1 MIIVIFKMEMIE
13 FQLIKIKIKTR
24 IVKVMKKIAKMINI
38 LI

>member
-24 IVKVMKKIAKMINI
+24 IVKVMKNIVTMINI